1 MNELKIKTSRKCD
14 TCKEWSECKD
24 SFLTERIWHCS
35 SCEIASQYGQIIL
48 YEPEEVTTMRMIDYD
63 GFDYLVED
71 DTLTSAKP
79 IEELEFKIDKNIYIT
94 ATKDDMIDISRTLSL
109 AISIGNAEFT
119 LSDGRK
125 VIIKI
130 NK

>member
-14 TCKEWSECKD
+14 TCKEWGECKN
-24 SFLTERIWHCS
+24 SLLTERIWHCI
-35 SCEIASQYGQIIL
+35 SCEIASQYGHIIL
-48 YEPEEVTTMRMIDYD
+48 YEPEEATTMRMIDYD

-79 IEELEFKIDKNIYIT
+79 IKELEFKIDNNIYIT
-94 ATKDDMIDISRTLSL
+94 ASKDDMIDINRTLSL

-125 VIIKI
+125 VIIKM